1 MKRNRCL
8 DRVFPKDL
16 DPLTSRILAKMGSKG
31 SEIRRRLHHL
41 IAGRTPLSRE
51 GFQEPSIKR

>member
-1 MKRNRCL
+1 MKRNRSL
-8 DRVFPKDL
+8 DKVPPKDL

-41 IAGRTPLSRE
+41 MQERGLPGRE
-51 GFQEPSIKR
+51 GFQDPSIKP